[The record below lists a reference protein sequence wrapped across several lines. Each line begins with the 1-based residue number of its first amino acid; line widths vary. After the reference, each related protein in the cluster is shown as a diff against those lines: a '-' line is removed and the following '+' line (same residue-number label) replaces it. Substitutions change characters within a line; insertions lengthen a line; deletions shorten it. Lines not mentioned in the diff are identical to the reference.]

1 MSTKTEICT
10 LVGVVGAAIAQLFG
24 GWDTALQTLLIF
36 MLIDFVMGIIVSAV
50 FHKSKKNET
59 GALSSAILWKGVCK
73 KVCTLLIVICANYA
87 DKLLVTDYVR
97 DVVVI
102 GFCAAELLSIVELAG
117 LMGILPK
124 PVQQLL
130 ERVIDIL
137 NRKGGG
143 GSDGN

>member
-1 MSTKTEICT
+1 MTTKTEICT
-10 LVGVVGAAIAQLFG
+10 IVGVVGAAIAQLFG
-24 GWDTALQTLLIF
+24 GWDTALQTLLVF

-59 GALSSAILWKGVCK
+59 GALSSAVLWRGVCK
-73 KVCTLLIVICANYA
+73 KVCTLLIIVCANYA

-97 DVVVI
+97 DTVVI
-102 GFCAAELLSIVELAG
+102 GFCAAEFLSIIELAG

-130 ERVIDIL
+130 EKVIDIL

-143 GSDGN
+143 SDGN